1 MELCCAAPQETF
13 TLQPEM
19 AQTQAVVES
28 PIRVLLV
35 EDNPEAAEM
44 VQFSLDEDGGRFCVQ
59 WCRNMHHALTRL
71 GEHDT
76 DVVLLDL
83 GLPELSGYRSFRAIQ
98 VASARDLPIVIFT
111 ADESILSKELTLGF
125 GASDYLVKQNCSP
138 TRLREALR
146 TAVLQGQPPFDE
158 TSHGSRQDL

>member
-1 MELCCAAPQETF
+1 MELCCPTPHKSYTVPREV
-13 TLQPEM
+13 P
-19 AQTQAVVES
+19 

-44 VQFSLDEDGGRFCVQ
+44 VELSLAEEAGRFCVS
-59 WCRNMHHALTRL
+59 WSRNMHHALTRL

-98 VASARDLPIVIFT
+98 IAAARDLPIVIYT
-111 ADESILSKELTLGF
+111 ADESILSMDLTVGF
-125 GASDYLVKQNCSP
+125 GASGYLVKQHCSP
-138 TRLREALR
+138 ARLRESLR
-146 TAVLQGQPPFDE
+146 NAVLQGRPPFDE
-158 TSHGSRQDL
+158 SGHN